1 MRSSGAGSE
10 YEARGAREKGVRYK
24 DPLNGEPELPD
35 DLLVRIV
42 LAERRRRE
50 RLSQSTAYLP
60 GVRTAGERLVAYLCL
75 ALEVCALA
83 AWLQVLAELHLFMS
97 AQPLLPLWVL
107 FPLGALALWLTRL
120 WEQRLVRHTPPLDE
134 FDRPGEPL
142 PGRSLIVG
150 LLIASA
156 LCLCWLNNYAAAF
169 PLYHPAWL
177 LALGNDL
184 LALRPAAYRS
194 VAILLCTALLVWR
207 GAKRARQEA
216 EPALVRWAF
225 IGSGLLLLLAML
237 IHLGHGSDTDQS
249 LVNAGTV
256 VFFLLIPL
264 FIYCALLAQALAQ
277 AIAER
282 RLHPFGLEGSMQE
295 QERAIL
301 LLFLGLGL
309 LMVLLSL
316 AVAALAGA
324 SLFEVLR
331 RGLAFLSM
339 PYDWLVRG
347 LAQLIVWL
355 LTPLFW
361 LLQAFHFQ
369 TSEPIIYPLRGP
381 GLPGLRPPGESTS
394 LPAGL
399 LLASR
404 ILVLLILVLIV
415 VGCLRLIGRTLRQR
429 RVRLYERGE
438 LEERHESLWST
449 ALFWSQIWEVLQ
461 ILARKLRDA
470 LVHGRQAVE
479 ARKLLRRG
487 TRQEAVRSLE
497 SMRAIYRALLK
508 EARQQGYPRLPNE
521 TPLEYRRRLEAATP
535 LADPHLEW
543 LTVAYLASRYGRQE
557 PDATRLAQLRAGWQE
572 LRNRWHRR

>member
-1 MRSSGAGSE
+1 MGQ
-10 YEARGAREKGVRYK
+10 K
-24 DPLNGEPELPD
+24 DPLDEGRQPPD
-35 DLLVRIV
+35 DLLVRIA
-42 LAERRRRE
+42 LAERRRRR

-60 GVRTAGERLVAYLCL
+60 GVRTTGERLIAYLCL

-83 AWLQVLAELHLFMS
+83 AWLQALAELHFLMS
-97 AQPLLPLWVL
+97 PFPLLPLWAL
-107 FPLGALALWLTRL
+107 FPLAAAPLWLTRWSEL
-120 WEQRLVRHTPPLDE
+120 RLVRRTPPLDE

-142 PGRSLIVG
+142 PGRGLIVG
-150 LLIASA
+150 LLIAST
-156 LCLCWLNNYAAAF
+156 LYFCWLDNYAAAF

-184 LALRPAAYRS
+184 LALRPAAYRC

-237 IHLGHGSDTDQS
+237 IHLGHGSDADQS
-249 LVNAGTV
+249 LVSAGTV

-277 AIAER
+277 GIAER
-282 RLHPFGLEGSMQE
+282 RLHPFGLEGSAQE
-295 QERAIL
+295 QEQAIL

-309 LMVLLSL
+309 LIVLLSL

-355 LTPLFW
+355 LTPLVW
-361 LLQAFHFQ
+361 LLQALHFQ
-369 TSEPIIYPLRGP
+369 TSELVIHPPRGP
-381 GLPGLRPPGESTS
+381 GQPDVRPPGEDAS
-394 LPAGL
+394 LPVGL
-399 LLASR
+399 LLVSR
-404 ILVLLILVLIV
+404 LLVLLVLFLIV
-415 VGCLRLIGRTLRQR
+415 AGCVRLIGRTLRQR

-449 ALFWSQIWEVLQ
+449 ALFWHQIWELLQ
-461 ILARKLRDA
+461 ILPKKLRDA
-470 LVHGRQAVE
+470 LIHGQQSVE
-479 ARKLLRRG
+479 ARWLLRRG
-487 TRQEAVRSLE
+487 TRHAATRSLA
-497 SMRAIYRALLK
+497 SMRAIYRAFLE
-508 EARQQGYPRLPNE
+508 EAQQQGYPRLPSE
-521 TPLEYRRRLEAATP
+521 TPLEYRQRLEARTP
-535 LADPHLEW
+535 LADPRLGL
-543 LTVAYLASRYGRQE
+543 LTGAYLASRYGGQE
-557 PDATRLAQLRAGWQE
+557 PGAARMAQLRACWE
-572 LRNRWHRR
+572 EVRNRWRRRRF

>member
-1 MRSSGAGSE
+1 MSQ
-10 YEARGAREKGVRYK
+10 K
-24 DPLNGEPELPD
+24 DPLNGESELPD
-35 DLLVRIV
+35 DLLVRIA
-42 LAERRRRE
+42 LAERRRRA
-50 RLSQSTAYLP
+50 RLSQSTVYLP

-83 AWLQVLAELHLFMS
+83 AWLQVLADLHLFMS

-142 PGRSLIVG
+142 PGRGFMVG
-150 LLIASA
+150 LLIVSA

-177 LALGNDL
+177 LALGTDL
-184 LALRPAAYRS
+184 LTLRPAAYRS
-194 VAILLCTALLVWR
+194 VAIFLCTALLVWR
-207 GAKRARQEA
+207 GARRARQEA
-216 EPALVRWAF
+216 EPALVRRAF

-237 IHLGHGSDTDQS
+237 IRLGHGSDADQALAS
-249 LVNAGTV
+249 AGTV
-256 VFFLLIPL
+256 VFFLLVPL

-282 RLHPFGLEGSMQE
+282 RLHPFGLEGSTQE
-295 QERAIL
+295 QEQAIL

-309 LMVLLSL
+309 LIMLLSL
-316 AVAALAGA
+316 AVAKLAGA
-324 SLFEVLR
+324 SFFEVLR
-331 RGLAFLSM
+331 RELALLSV

-369 TSEPIIYPLRGP
+369 SSELIIHPLRGP
-381 GLPGLRPPGESTS
+381 GQSGLRPPGESAS

-404 ILVLLILVLIV
+404 ILVLLILILIMA
-415 VGCLRLIGRTLRQR
+415 GCVRLIGRTLRQR
-429 RVRLYERGE
+429 RVRLYERGA
-438 LEERHESLWST
+438 LEERHESLWSV
-449 ALFWSQIWEVLQ
+449 ALFWSQIYALLQ
-461 ILARKLRDA
+461 ALQRKLGDA
-470 LVHGRQAVE
+470 LLRVQQAVE
-479 ARKLLRRG
+479 ARWLLRRG
-487 TRQEAVRSLE
+487 RWQEAVRSLE

-508 EARQQGYPRLPNE
+508 EAGQQGYPRLPSE

-535 LADPHLEW
+535 LADPHLER
-543 LTVAYLASRYGRQE
+543 LTLAYLAARYGRQE
-557 PDATRLAQLRAGWQE
+557 PDAAGLAQLRACWEE
-572 LRNRWHRR
+572 LQDRWRRR